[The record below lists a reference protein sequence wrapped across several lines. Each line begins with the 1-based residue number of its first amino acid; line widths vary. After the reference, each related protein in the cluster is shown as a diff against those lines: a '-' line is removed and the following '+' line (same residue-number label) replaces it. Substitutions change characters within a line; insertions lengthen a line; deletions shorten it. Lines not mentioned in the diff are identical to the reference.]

1 MRAINFRKI
10 ALFFHCM
17 RRLNPL
23 KSLSAIGLL
32 CLSGFMNKND
42 LLGPT
47 VTTLVSAA
55 YCGNNDGWITA
66 TGAGGTAP
74 YTFSIDGIHFQSY
87 QTFFTLAPGTYTI
100 TMKDSGGSEA
110 STTVTVGSNCMR
122 VTETFNITT
131 CGQANGYIQAMVTGG
146 MPPYT
151 YSIGGAY
158 QASPLFTNVVAG
170 MYTLTVMDQA
180 GNTRFQQLILSNEP
194 GPTMTVSEH
203 PVDCSG
209 QGGLLTINAS
219 SSYLPLTY
227 SDDGTHFGPGN
238 VFTASLGNYTLYVKD
253 ANGCVT
259 TQSVTVTTTCFQ
271 LTLTVANKG
280 CGQNSGEIDVTAAG
294 GTPGY
299 RYSVDNGTTW
309 QKSPQFS
316 GLAPGNYTILGQD
329 AAGASASAS
338 ASVVAIPL
346 LSITV
351 QPKAAT
357 CSNDDGVI
365 DIGAAGGTP
374 PYQYSIDQGSAA
386 SVSDFTGLATGDH
399 TAMIVDTRGC
409 TRQTTAVVPLLN
421 TVTATVASPAP
432 VCEGG
437 QVLLAAVS
445 NGAHFSWS
453 PANGLNDPN
462 VLTPQASPAV
472 TTEYTLAATT
482 GVCQQTA
489 NVTVSIYP
497 APVADA
503 GIGDTLCYGASAQL
517 HASGGAVYYWSP
529 AIYLS
534 DPNASDPTVES
545 PLQTTTYSLTVTD
558 ALGCTSLQSSAVVVA
573 VTPPAAVSIGID
585 TSILAGQPVPMD
597 LQDINGS
604 GFDSFSWSPATWLS
618 DATIRDPVASPQ
630 QDVTY
635 TVSASTAAGCRAE
648 AKRTVT
654 VYSVAGIFVPN
665 AFTPNGDGHNDVLH
679 ARPVGIRTFK
689 YFAVFSRWGQRVF
702 YNTDPAVGWDGR
714 IGGQYG
720 LAATYVWMA
729 AGIDYSGALVERK
742 GTVMVVR

>member
-1 MRAINFRKI
+1 
-10 ALFFHCM
+10 
-17 RRLNPL
+17 
-23 KSLSAIGLL
+23 
-32 CLSGFMNKND
+32 
-42 LLGPT
+42 
-47 VTTLVSAA
+47 
-55 YCGNNDGWITA
+55 
-66 TGAGGTAP
+66 
-74 YTFSIDGIHFQSY
+74 
-87 QTFFTLAPGTYTI
+87 
-100 TMKDSGGSEA
+100 
-110 STTVTVGSNCMR
+110 
-122 VTETFNITT
+122 
-131 CGQANGYIQAMVTGG
+131 
-146 MPPYT
+146 
-151 YSIGGAY
+151 
-158 QASPLFTNVVAG
+158 
-170 MYTLTVMDQA
+170 
-180 GNTRFQQLILSNEP
+180 
-194 GPTMTVSEH
+194 
-203 PVDCSG
+203 
-209 QGGLLTINAS
+209 
-219 SSYLPLTY
+219 
-227 SDDGTHFGPGN
+227 
-238 VFTASLGNYTLYVKD
+238 
-253 ANGCVT
+253 
-259 TQSVTVTTTCFQ
+259 
-271 LTLTVANKG
+271 
-280 CGQNSGEIDVTAAG
+280 
-294 GTPGY
+294 
-299 RYSVDNGTTW
+299 
-309 QKSPQFS
+309 
-316 GLAPGNYTILGQD
+316 
-329 AAGASASAS
+329 
-338 ASVVAIPL
+338 
-346 LSITV
+346 
-351 QPKAAT
+351 
-357 CSNDDGVI
+357 
-365 DIGAAGGTP
+365 
-374 PYQYSIDQGSAA
+374 
-386 SVSDFTGLATGDH
+386 
-399 TAMIVDTRGC
+399 
-409 TRQTTAVVPLLN
+409 
-421 TVTATVASPAP
+421 
-432 VCEGG
+432 
-437 QVLLAAVS
+437 
-445 NGAHFSWS
+445 
-453 PANGLNDPN
+453 
-462 VLTPQASPAV
+462 V